1 MSSLPFPTA
10 PIDASDASARRANAG
25 CADVVPR
32 TDCLE
37 VRDGET
43 ADRLRPLVS
52 DRVLIGSGSTC
63 QLQIVADDVAMVH
76 ATLTRTP
83 AADRSVWSLEAIA
96 AHPAVLVNGTP
107 VRKCELNHGDLIG
120 LAGVNLEL
128 VCADVAADIA
138 ANGAS
143 NMVPA
148 AESTADEPLPAA
160 DPSMMTAA
168 ELVDALDREMQLVSE
183 LEDESPLEL
192 ELQMVAAMTPPTAPL
207 GRDPHRVRGLATLLQ
222 AARDFDSPEPS
233 TIPMPQRVARPIRP
247 REAA

>member
-1 MSSLPFPTA
+1 MSTLPFSTTGSLSTGA
-10 PIDASDASARRANAG
+10 GAAETTESA
-25 CADVVPR
+25 PR

-43 ADRLRPLVS
+43 ADRMRPLVS

-63 QLQIVADDVAMVH
+63 QLQIVADEVAMVH
-76 ATLTRTP
+76 ATLTRVT
-83 AADRSVWSLEAIA
+83 ASTGSGWMLEAIA

-107 VRKCELNHGDLIG
+107 IRQCELSHGDLIG

-128 VCADVAADIA
+128 VCANMAA
-138 ANGAS
+138 S
-143 NMVPA
+143 VPM
-148 AESTADEPLPAA
+148 AESIADEPPLAT

-183 LEDESPLEL
+183 LEEESPLEL

-222 AARDFDSPEPS
+222 AARDFESPEPS